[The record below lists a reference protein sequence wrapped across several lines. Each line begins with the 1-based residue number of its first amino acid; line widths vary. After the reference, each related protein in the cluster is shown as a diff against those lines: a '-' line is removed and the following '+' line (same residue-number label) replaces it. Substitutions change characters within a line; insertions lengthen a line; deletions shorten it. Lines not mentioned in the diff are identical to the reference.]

1 MHGNKVAK
9 ISAIF
14 VAATMYLS
22 KGDRLKKQRQCKTLE
37 EISLKRAREGER

>member
-14 VAATMYLS
+14 VAATMCLS
-22 KGDRLKKQRQCKTLE
+22 KGDTQKANTIQDTRRDTTQE
-37 EISLKRAREGER
+37 SAGEGER